1 MNLFELFVKVGV
13 DDQASGKLD
22 TLSQKIGNGLK
33 KAAKIGT
40 AAVAMATTAIVGLT
54 TASIK
59 SYAEY
64 EQLVGGV
71 ETLFKSSSKKVQ
83 QYASEAYK
91 TAGLSAN
98 EYMNTVTSFSA
109 SLLQGLKGDT
119 EAAAKYA
126 DMAVRDMSDNA
137 NKMGTSMEL
146 IQNAYQGF
154 AKQNY
159 TMLDN
164 LKLGY
169 GGTKSEMERL
179 VKDAAKIDESIN
191 ANSLSFENI
200 VAAIN
205 VMQTEMGIAGTTAQ
219 EAASTISGSIGMM
232 QSAWSNLITGIA
244 NDNADFDTLISQFVD
259 SVGTVGEN
267 ILPRIDVA
275 LNGVVKLI
283 SELFPKIA
291 AELPGLIKTLLP
303 SLLSGIV
310 DVIGAIVENLPE
322 IIDSIL
328 SILPDLIDQLVEALV
343 ELTPKLT
350 EAIVEI
356 VQSIADNLPEIIQ
369 AILDAIP
376 VITESVNQAILD
388 NFPALLNAIIQIVL
402 TIVQNL
408 PTIIQTLVDQIG
420 PIVSTIVQV
429 IIENAPA
436 FIAGIVQIV
445 VEIVKALPSIL
456 ASIGESVMEIF
467 KGIGKGLVD
476 AWPKFKEGIKELW
489 DNVAGWFGDKWEEVK
504 SWGKDIVDGIK
515 EGIKEKWEAL
525 TSWFTKKWDALVGG
539 VKDFL
544 GIHSP
549 SRVFAGIGQNMA
561 LGVEEGF
568 NDEFAHIKDD
578 MEDALNFEDA
588 SVGINA
594 SIRRVGAGAAGG
606 AYGQSSAMGSQN
618 VNVTVTIDD
627 GVSAMG
633 LARALLPYLKIAEKE
648 VYA

>member
-1 MNLFELFVKVGV
+1 MIT
-13 DDQASGKLD
+13 KL
-22 TLSQKIGNGLK
+22 
-33 KAAKIGT
+33 
-40 AAVAMATTAIVGLT
+40 
-54 TASIK
+54 
-59 SYAEY
+59 
-64 EQLVGGV
+64 
-71 ETLFKSSSKKVQ
+71 
-83 QYASEAYK
+83 
-91 TAGLSAN
+91 
-98 EYMNTVTSFSA
+98 
-109 SLLQGLKGDT
+109 
-119 EAAAKYA
+119 
-126 DMAVRDMSDNA
+126 
-137 NKMGTSMEL
+137 
-146 IQNAYQGF
+146 
-154 AKQNY
+154 
-159 TMLDN
+159 
-164 LKLGY
+164 Y

-244 NDNADFDTLISQFVD
+244 NDNADFDTLISQFVE

-267 ILPRIDVA
+267 ILPRIEVA

-291 AELPGLIKTLLP
+291 EELPGLIKTLLP
-303 SLLSGIV
+303 SLLSGII

-369 AILDAIP
+369 SILDAIP
-376 VITESVNQAILD
+376 VITDSVNQAILD

-429 IIENAPA
+429 IVENAPA

-445 VEIVKALPSIL
+445 FEIIKALPSIL
-456 ASIGESVMEIF
+456 ASVAKSVWEIF
-467 KGIGKGLVD
+467 KGIGTGLVN
-476 AWPKFKEGIKELW
+476 AWPKFKEGLADLWKKVAEWFDGLWEKTKE
-489 DNVAGWFGDKWEEVK
+489 FGKN
-504 SWGKDIVDGIK
+504 IIDGIK
-515 EGIKEKWEAL
+515 QGIKDAWNNLVKWFKGLFSDLIGIA
-525 TSWFTKKWDALVGG
+525 KKILGIASPSKVFKRLGKWTAEGFGIGFGDEFSNVEDDIHDAL
-539 VKDFL
+539 DFGDADY
-544 GIHSP
+544 GITTS
-549 SRVFAGIGQNMA
+549 AT
-561 LGVEEGF
+561 
-568 NDEFAHIKDD
+568 
-578 MEDALNFEDA
+578 
-588 SVGINA
+588 
-594 SIRRVGAGAAGG
+594 SISDFGSSS
-606 AYGQSSAMGSQN
+606 AYGRNGAQS
-618 VNVTVTIDD
+618 VNVTVGVDD
-627 GVSAMG
+627 GVNAMG
-633 LARALLPYLKIAEKE
+633 FARALLPLLKVAEKE